1 MNKRLI
7 HWCFSCFFFV
17 IQPVVLADEI
27 PLPSRFITHIVDPA
41 QGNLAFFWR
50 DDAGQ
55 PYQNFS
61 RLKQALARKNKTL
74 VFAMNG
80 GIFQENL
87 TPLGLYIEQ
96 GKMQYRLSRRQQG
109 YGNFYI
115 QPNGV
120 FYLTKS
126 GQAHIVSTSEF
137 ELNSDIDYATQ
148 SGPMLLLDGEI
159 NPKFTEGSLSLRIR
173 NGVGLLSDGRIVF
186 AMSKSFVNFYDFAD
200 YFKQQGC
207 EVALYLDGSVSR
219 VYLPKKNI
227 RSDGLFGVIIGEV
240 SRLGNE

>member
-1 MNKRLI
+1 L
-7 HWCFSCFFFV
+7 CFSCLFFV
-17 IQPVVLADEI
+17 IQPSVLLAEGI
-27 PLPSRFITHIVDPA
+27 ALPPRFITHIVDPA

-50 DDAGQ
+50 DDTGQ

-61 RLKQALARKNKTL
+61 RLKQALVRQNKTL
-74 VFAMNG
+74 VFAMNA

-96 GKMQYRLSRRQQG
+96 GETQYRLSRRQQG

-126 GQAHIVSTSEF
+126 GQAHIVSTTEF
-137 ELNSDIDYATQ
+137 KVSADIDYATQ
-148 SGPMLLLDGEI
+148 SGPMLLVDGEI
-159 NPKFTEGSLSLRIR
+159 NQKFMAGSLSLRIR
-173 NGVGLLSDGRIVF
+173 NGVGLLPDGRILF
-186 AMSKSFVNFYDFAD
+186 AMSKSFVSFYDFAD
-200 YFKQQGC
+200 YFKQQRC

-219 VYLPKKNI
+219 LYLPEKNI
-227 RSDGLFGVIIGEV
+227 RSDGLFGVIISEV
-240 SRLGNE
+240 DRLAN